1 MFSVSFSPETL
12 EEGSQWNNVVKV
24 LKGESKT
31 KTKTKINKNLSL
43 RILYPP
49 KLSFKIE
56 RYINVISD
64 IQKRCK
70 FITAKPTL

>member
-12 EEGSQWNNVVKV
+12 EEGSQLNNVVKV
-24 LKGESKT
+24 LKGGSKT
-31 KTKTKINKNLSL
+31 KTQTKINKNLSP

-49 KLSFKIE
+49 KLSFKTE

-64 IQKRCK
+64 LQKWCK